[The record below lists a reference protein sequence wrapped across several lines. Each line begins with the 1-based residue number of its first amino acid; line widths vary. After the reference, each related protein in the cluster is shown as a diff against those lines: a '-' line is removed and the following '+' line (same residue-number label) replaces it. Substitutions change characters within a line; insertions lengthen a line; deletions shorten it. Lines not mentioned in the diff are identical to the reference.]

1 MVYYVYS
8 ENFTSNA
15 NPSPTPIFGPAIEF
29 AGQAAR
35 WTGDSF
41 AFRDQIG
48 IEARVNFESFAG
60 DRVTSYLTIVN
71 NGTTSIYY
79 DWKVSGFHKLTLL
92 FHFFIILSSTFI
104 LVKI

>member
-1 MVYYVYS
+1 MLPGNVYFDCFCR

-41 AFRDQIG
+41 SFSDQIG

-79 DWKVSGFHKLTLL
+79 DWKVSGSWKRTKY
-92 FHFFIILSSTFI
+92 
-104 LVKI
+104 V